1 MLNFSDGK
9 CERVPVGRMVK
20 DWLKILRDTRAE
32 DDKAKLILDRLD
44 REGKNTNHLIEQ
56 SSQENDDNEEIGPNV
71 PENDLNSLQMAVKK
85 KNGSSVHEIP
95 LSEKPDCKNNDDRKL
110 ADKYQTGISQK
121 SFSASKDNDLP
132 CKIKALDISNSQ
144 KDQFVPTSGSVS
156 SFGNAENKMNL
167 TNFPAS
173 NDTGN
178 KLPNLPPT
186 QSLLTFA
193 SLDAKSAEFD
203 PLKSLPNFGLR
214 SSNNSE
220 KPNLDFGLGKPN
232 LDFGLG
238 KPNLDFGLG
247 KPNLDFGLGKPT
259 LDFGLGVRISGNET
273 TVLDTKLTKTGPET
287 DKTKKGLTL
296 SSLASSHLSQLEN
309 TAKSLNLLS
318 LDGSAPLS
326 GNNNSDTFN
335 TDSAQKPS
343 LLSLA
348 KSHKEAG
355 NASFGLPSLSVS
367 SSKTPTSCEIEGVQG
382 NSNLF
387 KSDSNDFTQRLSTL
401 PKIHAIHS
409 KTEFPS
415 VVSNCIPSLSS
426 SNFKNFGTL
435 PQTNTIN
442 IPGKACDSKSEESGS
457 PSLASLAHSHRS
469 QLNKEVNLAS
479 LGSPNSSPLGNKK
492 LDSLAFGSPLCSNSC
507 NSLENIMPGENNS
520 SSESPLTFQTGL
532 PIPRRK
538 FELRRD
544 SFNGFSSS
552 SFNSPLNPLNPDHG
566 PPSLTSSP
574 FTNRTFNLKG
584 EKSDE
589 KEEKSDETLGI
600 DLTLALKTSDQ
611 SSDYMDEFFDENN
624 HMDDDVL
631 DLEADYTDAPYE
643 GTLHMKNPSSVFGKH
658 IMSNISGFKRKLNCI
673 EAFVSLPKNLEP
685 FDFST
690 PPPVPKIKKYK

>member
-44 REGKNTNHLIEQ
+44 REGKNTNHLTEQ
-56 SSQENDDNEEIGPNV
+56 SSQENDDTGEIGPNV
-71 PENDLNSLQMAVKK
+71 PENDVNSLQMAVKK
-85 KNGSSVHEIP
+85 KDGGIVI
-95 LSEKPDCKNNDDRKL
+95 EKPDCKNNDDRKL

-121 SFSASKDNDLP
+121 SFIASKDNDLP
-132 CKIKALDISNSQ
+132 CKIKTLAISQ
-144 KDQFVPTSGSVS
+144 KDQFGPTSGYVS
-156 SFGNAENKMNL
+156 SYGNAENEINL

-178 KLPNLPPT
+178 KLTNLPPT

-214 SSNNSE
+214 YSNNSE
-220 KPNLDFGLGKPN
+220 
-232 LDFGLG
+232 

-318 LDGSAPLS
+318 LEGSAPLS
-326 GNNNSDTFN
+326 DNNNSDTFN

-355 NASFGLPSLSVS
+355 NASFGLPFLSVS

-492 LDSLAFGSPLCSNSC
+492 LDSLAFGSPLCSNSS

-552 SFNSPLNPLNPDHG
+552 SFNSPLKPLNPDHG

-584 EKSDE
+584 
-589 KEEKSDETLGI
+589 EKSDETLGI